1 LQQADGKKNKRKQ
14 KQNEKFDILQYQ
26 GKPVS
31 PNMMLNIIPPPV
43 SPNMMLNLPIPGAD
57 LEDETFSEHDGDQ
70 AIFDC
75 FSPTHEPL
83 AIHFLHDIIFIEASL
98 NQLNNTLD
106 FVSNN

>member
-1 LQQADGKKNKRKQ
+1 
-14 KQNEKFDILQYQ
+14 
-26 GKPVS
+26 
-31 PNMMLNIIPPPV
+31 MMLNIIPPPI
-43 SPNMMLNLPIPGAD
+43 SPNIMLNLPNPTAD
-57 LEDETFSEHDGDQ
+57 NDETFESISEHEE

-106 FVSNN
+106 LISNN